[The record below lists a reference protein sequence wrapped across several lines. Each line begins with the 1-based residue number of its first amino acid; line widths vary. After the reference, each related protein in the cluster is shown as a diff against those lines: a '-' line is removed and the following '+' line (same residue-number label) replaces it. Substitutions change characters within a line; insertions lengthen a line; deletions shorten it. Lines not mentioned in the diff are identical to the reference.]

1 MDWKM
6 NLIMKKNKNNDKD
19 LKRIAESANKKKPVK
34 TFLIGFVNLDSRD
47 KITCVINRDDNT
59 VDIDK
64 TAVIVGEE
72 AKELYDKIK
81 RLSAKSIKKN

>member
-1 MDWKM
+1 
-6 NLIMKKNKNNDKD
+6 MKKIKKNNSD
-19 LKRIAESANKKKPVK
+19 LKHIVESANKKKPVK

-47 KITCVINRDDNT
+47 KITCVINNDNNT

-64 TAVIVGEE
+64 TTIIVGEE

-81 RLSAKSIKKN
+81 KLSAKSIKKN

>member
-1 MDWKM
+1 
-6 NLIMKKNKNNDKD
+6 MKKIKKNNSD
-19 LKRIAESANKKKPVK
+19 LKRIVESANKKKPVK

-47 KITCVINRDDNT
+47 KITCVINNDNNT

-64 TAVIVGEE
+64 TAIIVGEE

-81 RLSAKSIKKN
+81 KLSAKSIKKN